1 MKLKDK
7 VAIVTGAS
15 SGMGR
20 AIAHRFVREGA
31 AVVLCGRDRRKG
43 ESALEEITADGG
55 EARLVCGNVAEP
67 EVNRELVRTA
77 AGDFGGIDV
86 LVPNAGLLGLGS
98 VTGVDWDTWH
108 ETINVNLNGVFYLL
122 RYGIP
127 ELQKRANGSI
137 VVTGSIAAYKGF
149 PNHAAYCASK
159 GALVPF
165 IKQVAVDYGPEIRA
179 NIICPGPVDTPLIW
193 DSAAAFPDPEKAV
206 SDVAEKTLLKRLGTP
221 KDIADLALFLAA
233 GESSWITGAAFT
245 IDGGVT
251 CL

>member
-1 MKLKDK
+1 MKLKGK
-7 VAIVTGAS
+7 VAIVTGAT

-20 AIAHRFVREGA
+20 AIAERFSGEGA
-31 AVVLCGRDRRKG
+31 AVVLCGRDRQRG
-43 ESALEEITADGG
+43 EEALEEVAAAGG
-55 EARLVCGNVAEP
+55 EARMVCGDVADP

-77 AGDFGGIDV
+77 AAEFGGIDI

-98 VTGVDWDTWH
+98 VTGVDFDTWH
-108 ETINVNLNGVFYLL
+108 ETVNVNLNGVFYLL

-127 ELQKRANGSI
+127 ELQKRARGAI

-159 GALVPF
+159 GALVPLVR
-165 IKQVAVDYGPEIRA
+165 QVAVDYGPDIRA
-179 NIICPGPVDTPLIW
+179 NIVCPGPVDTPLIW

-206 SDVAEKTLLKRLGTP
+206 SDVARKTLMKRLGTP
-221 KDIADLALFLAA
+221 QDIADLALFLVSD
-233 GESSWITGAAFT
+233 ESGWITGSAFT

>member
-1 MKLKDK
+1 
-7 VAIVTGAS
+7 
-15 SGMGR
+15 MGR

-43 ESALEEITADGG
+43 EAALEEITADGG

-77 AGDFGGIDV
+77 AGEFGGIDV

-127 ELQKRANGSI
+127 ELQKRPSGAI